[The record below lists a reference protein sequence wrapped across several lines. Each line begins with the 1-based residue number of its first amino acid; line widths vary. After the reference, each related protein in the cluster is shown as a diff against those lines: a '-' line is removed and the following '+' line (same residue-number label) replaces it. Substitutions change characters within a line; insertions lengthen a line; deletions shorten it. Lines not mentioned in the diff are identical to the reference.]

1 MKVFKINYKRYI
13 IWINWFIFLF
23 VCKIIINNIKIK
35 SYIKYVFN
43 IVVWGFFDFVDI
55 IFGFMLIVV
64 FEKLLDVVIGIFVK
78 MLLVIVV

>member
-1 MKVFKINYKRYI
+1 M
-13 IWINWFIFLF
+13 
-23 VCKIIINNIKIK
+23 INNIKIK

-43 IVVWGFFDFVDI
+43 IVVWGVFDFVDI

>member
-1 MKVFKINYKRYI
+1 M
-13 IWINWFIFLF
+13 
-23 VCKIIINNIKIK
+23 INNINIK

-43 IVVWGFFDFVDI
+43 IVVWEFFDFVDI

>member
-55 IFGFMLIVV
+55 IFGFMLIGV
-64 FEKLLDVVIGIFVK
+64 FEKLLEVVIGIFVK

>member
-43 IVVWGFFDFVDI
+43 IVVWEFFDFVDI

>member
-55 IFGFMLIVV
+55 IFGFMLIGV

>member
-55 IFGFMLIVV
+55 IFWFMLIVV

>member
-1 MKVFKINYKRYI
+1 M
-13 IWINWFIFLF
+13 
-23 VCKIIINNIKIK
+23 INNIKIK

-43 IVVWGFFDFVDI
+43 IVVWEFFDFVDI

>member
-1 MKVFKINYKRYI
+1 MN
-13 IWINWFIFLF
+13 
-23 VCKIIINNIKIK
+23 

>member
-13 IWINWFIFLF
+13 IWINWFIFLL

>member
-35 SYIKYVFN
+35 SNIKYVFN

-55 IFGFMLIVV
+55 IFGFMLIGV

-78 MLLVIVV
+78 MLSVIVV